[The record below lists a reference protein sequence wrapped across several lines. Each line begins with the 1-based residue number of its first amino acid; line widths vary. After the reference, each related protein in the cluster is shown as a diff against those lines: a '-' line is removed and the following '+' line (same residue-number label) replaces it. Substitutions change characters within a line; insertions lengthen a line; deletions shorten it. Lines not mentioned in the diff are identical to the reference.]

1 MLTVGLTGGI
11 CCGKS
16 AVTSMFAELGCFIVD
31 ADLISRKIVEPGAP
45 TWSRIVKFFGPEIL
59 NKDKSLNRKK
69 LGSIIF
75 ADAEKRKA
83 LNAIMHPLILKEE
96 ERLIRDQKNKH
107 AITIVSAALMME
119 VGTYRRYKKIIV
131 VFCKKEIQIMRMMK
145 RENLTRK
152 EALQRIHSQLSSAE
166 RKRHA
171 DYAIDTSGPF
181 PQTRKQVVRVYEKLR
196 RLAEKSR

>member
-16 AVTSMFAELGCFIVD
+16 AVTSMFAELGCYIID

-45 TWSRIVKFFGPEIL
+45 ALSRIVKFFGSEIL
-59 NKDKSLNRKK
+59 NKDKTLNRKK
-69 LGSIIF
+69 LAGIIF
-75 ADAEKRKA
+75 EDAEKRKV

-96 ERLIRDQKNKH
+96 ERMIRDQKNKH
-107 AITIVSAALMME
+107 AIAIVSAALMIE
-119 VGTYRRYKKIIV
+119 TGTYRRYKKIIV
-131 VFCKKEIQIMRMMK
+131 VHCKKETQINRLMK
-145 RENLTRK
+145 RENVTRK
-152 EALQRIHSQLSSAE
+152 AALQRIQSQLSGAE

-171 DYAIDTSGPF
+171 DYVIDTSGPF

-196 RLAEKSR
+196 RLAEKTR